1 METMLSDCEVG
12 WVDWFSSGTV
22 LALGYVADLLSMVLG
37 EIWLLQGRQNTETM
51 LGTFE
56 ALGGWCATAPI
67 CGSQSV
73 TAWAADYENRRNNRN
88 N

>member
-56 ALGGWCATAPI
+56 ALGGWCATAQHMRQPVRHSM
-67 CGSQSV
+67 GS
-73 TAWAADYENRRNNRN
+73 RL
-88 N
+88 